1 MCAGRELVYEL
12 QAAAIAEPDRSTANR
27 RPHKQQGQREVA
39 RRKREQR
46 ERGDEKRESG
56 EHGRAGAKPLSE
68 DEHEGRYRIELEN
81 DPAADRV
88 AVQVQGFLEQAWRQ
102 RRLEAEQRE
111 GGEGGDGRRGECSN
125 ESARYANSGPQG
137 KLSEAPDWIRLRHQQ
152 GNDGSGKREHHQ
164 REEG

>member
-27 RPHKQQGQREVA
+27 RPHKQQGQRVVA

-56 EHGRAGAKPLSE
+56 KHGRAGAKPLSE
-68 DEHEGRYRIELEN
+68 DEHEGRHRIELEN

-102 RRLEAEQRE
+102 RRIEAEQRE
-111 GGEGGDGRRGECSN
+111 GGEGGDGRRGECSD
-125 ESARYANSGPQG
+125 ESARHANSGPQG
-137 KLSEAPDWIRLRHQQ
+137 SSRRRRT
-152 GNDGSGKREHHQ
+152 GRFTVSGTSKVMTAAASA
-164 REEG
+164 